1 MQCPLAE
8 SVEGDSVCAF
18 AYVCVCVLKRITKFE
33 SATSHLWMEGNVV
46 RLRPKINK

>member
-1 MQCPLAE
+1 MQSPLAE

-18 AYVCVCVLKRITKFE
+18 AYVCVCVKEKYVCE